1 MSRLNIH
8 PTPNTVIIVWFQKF
22 LIILICFRRLSTKH
36 NFRFIPLCIGIPT
49 QGERWHKLSV
59 WLMETSSSSNSSS
72 SSRMNFNYQLP
83 WRHDICHFYTD
94 YFQLN
99 ILHQKRQFH
108 FQHFLNLLKNLIS
121 MRNKQRIAVNSD
133 GLGLDLSK
141 GRAHLKIIVNM
152 VVRVKR
158 LWILD
163 FFSEGCFPFSYFKV
177 WTRFSYRFVASPLY
191 RNMLKTYGGSVK
203 DLDAAITT
211 S

>member
-59 WLMETSSSSNSSS
+59 WLMETSSSSS

-99 ILHQKRQFH
+99 ILQQKRQFH

-133 GLGLDLSK
+133 GLGLGLSK